1 MNFLKNQSIK
11 NKILAIILF
20 VVLTTTIIGFFIVSI
35 NDIKS
40 YKIDILTTTKINA
53 KLIGEYCIPAL
64 IFDDN
69 KGANNILSKLQNIS
83 YVESG
88 ALYNKNGTLFAS
100 YKKNDNLFIPPFCNS
115 NINSEQKF
123 TNKYLT
129 ITHRIILKNQFYGI
143 LVINANTYFLKQK
156 INSHIYSLLSIL
168 LGMLILAFFL
178 ANSLQKI
185 ISKPILD
192 LSKLTRRIS
201 SEKNFDIKI
210 ERKSNDEIG
219 VLYDDFNN
227 MLYQIKTRDEDRN
240 EAEKK
245 LLKAKIK
252 AEDADKLKSS
262 FLANMSHEIRTPMNA
277 ILGFSELLSSKD
289 LDINENERNE
299 YLDLIKSNGNSLL
312 NLINDIIDISKIEA
326 DQLKINKKN
335 CNINEILDDLEKNF
349 NELKKQQ
356 TKNDIEIRVKNN
368 YSNYAIITD
377 PLRLQQIL
385 SNLIDNALKFTDNG
399 FIEFGFIDQDV
410 DTLLFYVK
418 DTGIGMN
425 EEDTNSVFKRFQKLD
440 NNNTKLYRGA
450 GIGLSICKSL
460 VKLLNGEIWVKSKK
474 NVGSTFYFTIPNI
487 KTIAPVKKQP
497 EKKLNPKKFDWSN
510 KTILIVEDESANYI
524 YLREVLKSTQIKI
537 RKAINGLEAVSKIK
551 KYDDINIVLMDIK
564 MPKMNGYEAS
574 QKIKEI
580 NQNIPIISQS
590 AYVLTKEIEKKFDSS
605 IDEYLSKPLNPNTL
619 LNVLVKYIDTN

>member
-1 MNFLKNQSIK
+1 MKFLKNLSIK
-11 NKILAIILF
+11 NKIVVITLF
-20 VVLTTTIIGFFIVSI
+20 VVFTTIGIGFTIVSI

-100 YKKNDNLFIPPFCNS
+100 YKKNNSMFIPPFCNS
-115 NINSEQKF
+115 NTNSGQKF

-129 ITHRIILKNQFYGI
+129 ITHRINFKNQFYGI
-143 LVINANTYFLKQK
+143 LIINANTYFLKQK
-156 INSHIYSLLSIL
+156 INSHIYTLLIIL
-168 LGMLILAFFL
+168 IGMLILAFFL
-178 ANSLQKI
+178 ANNLQKI

-227 MLYQIKTRDEDRN
+227 MLQQIKTRDEDRTETEN
-240 EAEKK
+240 K

-252 AEDADKLKSS
+252 AEEADKLKSA

-277 ILGFSELLSSKD
+277 ILGFSELLSSKNID
-289 LDINENERNE
+289 LAENEKNE
-299 YLDLIKSNGNSLL
+299 YLNLIKSNGNNLL

-326 DQLKINKKN
+326 DQLKIIKKE
-335 CNINEILDDLEKNF
+335 CNINEVLNNLEKNY

-356 TKNDIEIRVKNN
+356 NKNNIEIRVKNA
-368 YSNYAIITD
+368 YSNYSILTD

-399 FIEFGFIDQDV
+399 FIEFGFIEQDL
-410 DTLLFYVK
+410 DYILFYVK
-418 DTGIGMN
+418 DTGIGMDEKN
-425 EEDTNSVFKRFQKLD
+425 SNSVFQRFQKLD
-440 NNNTKLYRGA
+440 NDNTKLYRGA
-450 GIGLSICKSL
+450 GIGLAICKSL
-460 VKLLNGEIWVKSKK
+460 VELLNGEIWVKSKK
-474 NVGSTFYFTIPNI
+474 GIGSTFYFTLPNI
-487 KTIAPVKKQP
+487 KTKSPIKQKIIRKFNT
-497 EKKLNPKKFDWSN
+497 EKFNWSN
-510 KTILIVEDESANYI
+510 KTILIVEDEPANFI
-524 YLREVLKSTQIKI
+524 YLREVLKYTQIKI
-537 RKAINGLEAVSKIK
+537 HKAVNGEEAVSLFK
-551 KYDDINIVLMDIK
+551 KYNDINIVLMDIK

-574 QKIKEI
+574 RKIKEI

-590 AYVLTKEIEKKFDSS
+590 AYVLTKEIEKEFNSS

-619 LNVLVKYIDTN
+619 LNVLVKYIDIN